1 MSALVRIEILIS
13 RVIVLDLLHTEI
25 VHEFSRWL
33 QITETVEVD
42 DGIATLPIRHPV
54 RSRTLLVVE
63 IDDC

>member
-42 DGIATLPIRHPV
+42 DGIATLPIV
-54 RSRTLLVVE
+54 RFR
-63 IDDC
+63 